1 MSPTPPGQ
9 GNSHDDRTRRNIACV
24 NCRNSKVRCRAN
36 QVPGEACQRC
46 AKLQISCVVD
56 KSHKRV
62 TKRSKLEQLEQE
74 LKSIKQVVQ
83 PAANGKAQSAWTPPS
98 PRAAIPA
105 LPDQRSGSAAG
116 INTTTPQPPTPQPES
131 SSSRG
136 HPAQSSERR
145 LKTGPTEARILGN
158 HIVSGEDI
166 DWYFTKYLRHFHRF
180 VPVLRKKDPDDCYE
194 ANQTLF
200 WLVIHV
206 ACRRYARD
214 RSLFPLLTDHLEKN
228 IWTMSS
234 APALDFD
241 AVQALLIICTWPMPN
256 IRFVVDPSP
265 TFAGIATTTALG
277 LGCHTGQGKNSQF
290 LVGLRQNF
298 HATDEEASSTWLA
311 CCMLSQR
318 YMLAL
323 LFPPVSNSHN
333 NTPNTDDRTAASIG
347 IPPPSTQHSDSK
359 AKAALDASQW
369 VDLIIMH
376 DVQRF
381 LNRFHTSMFTQVT
394 AHGGVHES
402 EVAMWETEFE
412 SLKPL
417 ITKYDSGTH
426 FTDSHPPLA
435 LPTLEIQL
443 CYFIWPPNTAVPSIK
458 SHAVRVFNTA
468 RSIVAHSLDLEAR
481 IQFLAHAPHWATRTN
496 IDAACIIISILHS
509 DCSPGMSE
517 PDAHLL
523 VQQACGA
530 VLRASVRDADLA
542 HRASI
547 TMETFWSIRNLVPSF
562 GAAPGARPDRSS
574 AGVTFWC
581 LNKFR
586 TALRDAQNSTD
597 RVNNALEVMQG
608 PCASYTTPSTQPN
621 SSEPQ
626 PGNLSTDPIQDVDWT
641 MFMDDFGWVGDDA
654 ALLGL
659 P

>member
-1 MSPTPPGQ
+1 
-9 GNSHDDRTRRNIACV
+9 
-24 NCRNSKVRCRAN
+24 
-36 QVPGEACQRC
+36 
-46 AKLQISCVVD
+46 
-56 KSHKRV
+56 
-62 TKRSKLEQLEQE
+62 
-74 LKSIKQVVQ
+74 
-83 PAANGKAQSAWTPPS
+83 
-98 PRAAIPA
+98 
-105 LPDQRSGSAAG
+105 
-116 INTTTPQPPTPQPES
+116 
-131 SSSRG
+131 
-136 HPAQSSERR
+136 
-145 LKTGPTEARILGN
+145 
-158 HIVSGEDI
+158 
-166 DWYFTKYLRHFHRF
+166 
-180 VPVLRKKDPDDCYE
+180 
-194 ANQTLF
+194 
-200 WLVIHV
+200 
-206 ACRRYARD
+206 
-214 RSLFPLLTDHLEKN
+214 
-228 IWTMSS
+228 MSS

-318 YMLAL
+318 
-323 LFPPVSNSHN
+323 
-333 NTPNTDDRTAASIG
+333 TAASIG

-417 ITKYDSGTH
+417 ITKYDSDISR
-426 FTDSHPPLA
+426 FCLLA
-435 LPTLEIQL
+435 AQLEIQL

>member
-1 MSPTPPGQ
+1 MT
-9 GNSHDDRTRRNIACV
+9 HWLT
-24 NCRNSKVRCRAN
+24 
-36 QVPGEACQRC
+36 
-46 AKLQISCVVD
+46 
-56 KSHKRV
+56 HHHH
-62 TKRSKLEQLEQE
+62 SKLEQLEQE

-83 PAANGKAQSAWTPPS
+83 PATNGAVQSAWTPPS

-105 LPDQRSGSAAG
+105 LPEQKPASAAA
-116 INTTTPQPPTPQPES
+116 INTTTPQTPTPQPES
-131 SSSRG
+131 SIGQG
-136 HPAQSSERR
+136 HPGQSSKRR

-166 DWYFTKYLRHFHRF
+166 DWYFTNHAPSAHTKSPRYLQHFHRF

-200 WLVIHV
+200 WLVIYV

-214 RSLFPLLTDHLEKN
+214 HSLFPLLTDYLEKN

-234 APALDFD
+234 VPALDFD
-241 AVQALLIICTWPMPN
+241 AVHALLILCTWPMPN
-256 IRFVVDPSP
+256 IRFVVDTSP

-277 LGCHTGQGKNSQF
+277 LGCHTGQGRNSQF

-318 YMLAL
+318 
-323 LFPPVSNSHN
+323 
-333 NTPNTDDRTAASIG
+333 TAAGIG
-347 IPPPSTQHSDSK
+347 IPPPYIQHSDSK
-359 AKAALDASQW
+359 AKAVLDASQW
-369 VDLIIMH
+369 VDLIVMH

-417 ITKYDSGTH
+417 ITKYDSDISR
-426 FTDSHPPLA
+426 FCLLA
-435 LPTLEIQL
+435 AQLEIQL

-468 RSIVAHSLDLEAR
+468 RSIVAHSLDLETR
-481 IQFLAHAPHWATRTN
+481 IQFLTHCPQWALRTN
-496 IDAACIIISILHS
+496 VDAACIIISILHS

-517 PDAHLL
+517 PDADLL

-547 TMETFWSIRNLVPSF
+547 IMETFWSIRNLVPSF
-562 GAAPGARPDRSS
+562 GAAPGARPDRAS

-581 LNKFR
+581 LGKFR

-597 RVNNALEVMQG
+597 RVNKALEMMQG
-608 PCASYTTPSTQPN
+608 RCANSTPCTQPN
-621 SSEPQ
+621 SSQPQ
-626 PGNLSTDPIQDVDWT
+626 PGNLSSDPIQDVDWT
-641 MFMDDFGWVGDDA
+641 MFMDDFGWAGDDA
-654 ALLGL
+654 VLLGL

>member
-1 MSPTPPGQ
+1 MGQ
-9 GNSHDDRTRRNIACV
+9 QLTR
-24 NCRNSKVRCRAN
+24 
-36 QVPGEACQRC
+36 
-46 AKLQISCVVD
+46 
-56 KSHKRV
+56 
-62 TKRSKLEQLEQE
+62 KLEQLEQE

-83 PAANGKAQSAWTPPS
+83 PATNGAVQSAWTPPS

-105 LPDQRSGSAAG
+105 LPEQKPASAAA
-116 INTTTPQPPTPQPES
+116 INTTTPQTPTPQPES
-131 SSSRG
+131 SIGQG
-136 HPAQSSERR
+136 HPGQSSERR

-166 DWYFTKYLRHFHRF
+166 DWYFANHAPSAHTKSPRYLQHFHRF

-200 WLVIHV
+200 WLVIYV

-234 APALDFD
+234 VPALDFD
-241 AVQALLIICTWPMPN
+241 AVHALLILCTWPMPN
-256 IRFVVDPSP
+256 IRFVVDTSP

-318 YMLAL
+318 
-323 LFPPVSNSHN
+323 
-333 NTPNTDDRTAASIG
+333 TAAGIG
-347 IPPPSTQHSDSK
+347 IPPPYIQHSDSK
-359 AKAALDASQW
+359 TKAVLDASQW
-369 VDLIIMH
+369 VDLIVMH

-417 ITKYDSGTH
+417 ITKYDSDISR
-426 FTDSHPPLA
+426 FCLLA
-435 LPTLEIQL
+435 AQLEIQL

-468 RSIVAHSLDLEAR
+468 RSIVAHSLDLETR
-481 IQFLAHAPHWATRTN
+481 IQFLTHCPQWAIRTN
-496 IDAACIIISILHS
+496 VDAACIIISILHS

-517 PDAHLL
+517 PDADLL

-547 TMETFWSIRNLVPSF
+547 IMETFWSIRNLVPSF
-562 GAAPGARPDRSS
+562 GAAPGARPDRAS

-581 LNKFR
+581 LGKFR

-597 RVNNALEVMQG
+597 RVNKALEMMH
-608 PCASYTTPSTQPN
+608 
-621 SSEPQ
+621 
-626 PGNLSTDPIQDVDWT
+626 PIQDVDWT
-641 MFMDDFGWVGDDA
+641 MFMDDFGWAGDDA
-654 ALLGL
+654 VLLGL